1 VENEGEVSMRYTIL
15 LLAVLAFAGCTDK
28 EKLAEAEMKNAEL
41 QVQLDSLTS
50 DMNLKEEYVK
60 EFTQTINEVYD
71 NLENIRKREGLIT
84 KYSKDIEKQ
93 ENTKPRERMLANIA
107 SIDAMLQKSKKQI
120 RTLRSKS
127 YSAGK
132 SSQALQETVDRLQKT
147 LEEKEQYIAEIKL
160 EIDDL
165 NNRVAQ
171 VEEELLTKNAML
183 EEQNQ
188 ILNKAWY
195 IIGDEDALKE
205 KGIIKEEGGL
215 FGLRKA
221 KKVAENFSTEEFQAA
236 DKINTN
242 IIPIPASDV
251 RLISPHNTDSY
262 HLVKREDN
270 STHLEIIDA
279 DEFWKIQYCVIMTKG

>member
-1 VENEGEVSMRYTIL
+1 M
-15 LLAVLAFAGCTDK
+15 LAVLAFAGCADK
-28 EKLAEAEMKNAEL
+28 EKLADVEMQNAEL
-41 QVQLDSLTS
+41 KVQLDSLTT
-50 DMNLKEEYVK
+50 DMSLKEEYVK

-71 NLENIRKREGLIT
+71 NLENIRTRENHIT

-93 ENTKPRERMLANIA
+93 DNTKPRERMLANIK
-107 SIDAMLQKSKKQI
+107 SIDDMLQKSKKQI
-120 RTLRSKS
+120 RTLKSKS

-132 SSQALQETVDRLQKT
+132 SSVALQETVDRLQKT

-183 EEQNQ
+183 EQQSEV
-188 ILNKAWY
+188 LNKAFY
-195 IIGDEDALKE
+195 IVGTEDELKE

-221 KKVAENFSTEEFQAA
+221 KKVAENFPSDEFVSA

-242 IIPIPASDV
+242 IIPISASSV
-251 RLISPHNTDSY
+251 KLISPHNTDSY